1 MQTLPLIH
9 FFKNCYSWFYH
20 KISWSVCSPIRWSEI
35 DPALLWKPPNSLS
48 FEITFKDS
56 RVFYRNFRSSV
67 AQLSTANL
75 LAGNNA
81 RPTCLTLQGLSP
93 GQARICE
100 LFRDHMPAV
109 GAGAKAA
116 IAVSFCCLNLRNLY
130 TGVYYMVL
138 AAFQYFLRCYP
149 RLLANCKDSLVMVK

>member
-1 MQTLPLIH
+1 M
-9 FFKNCYSWFYH
+9 KS
-20 KISWSVCSPIRWSEI
+20 I
-35 DPALLWKPPNSLS
+35 DFLCVVN
-48 FEITFKDS
+48 
-56 RVFYRNFRSSV
+56 YRSSV

-75 LAGNNA
+75 LAGSNA

-116 IAVSFCCLNLRNLY
+116 ISVSFCSLLSS
-130 TGVYYMVL
+130 
-138 AAFQYFLRCYP
+138 FLDF
-149 RLLANCKDSLVMVK
+149 NISVD

>member
-1 MQTLPLIH
+1 MRTIHYLLLIYWLLL
-9 FFKNCYSWFYH
+9 FPSLIIVSAVIDASW
-20 KISWSVCSPIRWSEI
+20 W
-35 DPALLWKPPNSLS
+35 
-48 FEITFKDS
+48 
-56 RVFYRNFRSSV
+56 SSV

-75 LAGNNA
+75 LAGSNA

-116 IAVSFCCLNLRNLY
+116 IS
-130 TGVYYMVL
+130 
-138 AAFQYFLRCYP
+138 
-149 RLLANCKDSLVMVK
+149 